1 MIFVESTISKLF
13 VSLPPPLPLVIRCEM
28 GDIMP
33 CGPPIG
39 IGNRGAIMNGFG
51 GGINGG
57 GKNGGRAS
65 PNGGIGPSQIK
76 FSMIRIEKN

>member
-1 MIFVESTISKLF
+1 
-13 VSLPPPLPLVIRCEM
+13 
-28 GDIMP
+28 MP

-51 GGINGG
+51 GGGINGG

-65 PNGGIGPSQIK
+65 PNTGGGP
-76 FSMIRIEKN
+76 N